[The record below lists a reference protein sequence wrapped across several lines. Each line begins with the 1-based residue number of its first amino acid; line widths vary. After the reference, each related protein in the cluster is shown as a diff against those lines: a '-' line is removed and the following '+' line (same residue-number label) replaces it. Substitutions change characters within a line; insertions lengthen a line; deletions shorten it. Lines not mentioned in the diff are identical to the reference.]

1 MISRFVDWILSPLTR
16 RVRRE
21 VEVAIQKTEYER
33 VKRELRKA
41 LPVVY

>member
-21 VEVAIQKTEYER
+21 VEAAINKLEYER
-33 VKRELRKA
+33 VKRKLREA
-41 LPVVY
+41 APIMY